1 MNATTALCIAFLEGR
16 VLSIRT
22 GFMDYGVTNLP
33 REVGRSIERK
43 FGVALSRVKRVG
55 VSRNGV
61 PCWWYEYRLPDTA
74 YNEEGRKKMLEYIKN
89 HANPAPAQ
97 KEPPNQKWSQLNLL

>member
-16 VLSIRT
+16 VLSIKT
-22 GFMDYGVTNLP
+22 GFKDFGVTNLP

-43 FGVALSRVKRVG
+43 FGVELTRVKRVG

-74 YNEEGRKKMLEYIKN
+74 YNKEGRDKMQEYINANQTSVNKN
-89 HANPAPAQ
+89 ISDQ
-97 KEPPNQKWSQLNLL
+97 KLIQPKLF